1 VWRSLKEVPGLIHL
15 GEENKLGGDG
25 EAVDREWRLAMVSV
39 PGRISEGPWIG
50 VSRDL
55 LITS

>member
-1 VWRSLKEVPGLIHL
+1 VIHL
-15 GEENKLGGDG
+15 GEENKIGGDG

-39 PGRISEGPWIG
+39 PGSIGEGPWIG